1 MDSAMARSKAAPA
14 SATPS
19 VLLPELLGGTS
30 AGRTF
35 AHLGLVLATL
45 VMLVGWP
52 PARHWLLR
60 RPYARRLRRG
70 WPVLAHEAGLSL
82 HGWSA
87 QTASRQADARVIVP
101 RWRRPRFGQGGFTV
115 LLPMLLGQTV
125 DAWRAAAP
133 VLAAGWGAARVVV
146 TLADD
151 GVLLTVLLRDP
162 LDSPTAIAPTCLA
175 PLAVVVGV
183 REDGRPWTLDLRAVP
198 HWLIVGATG
207 SGKSNL
213 LNALVVALAPEP
225 VALVGLDF
233 KGGLELGPFAPR
245 LSALATDR
253 ATARELLTELVDLLA
268 VRQRSLRAA
277 GVRSVWDLDEA
288 ARPVPVVVVVDEVA
302 EVFLDGGSGRDEAA
316 EIAGCGTALI
326 RLAQLGRALGVH
338 LVLCGQR
345 VGSDLGKGVT
355 ALRSQLG
362 GRVCHRV
369 HDPDTA
375 RMCLGDIDVE
385 AVHAAQALS
394 PHRPGVVVLA
404 DTAAGWTLARS
415 CHVPLDAAEHIASE
429 HARNAVPWVQLVGS
443 AAPVR
448 AVS

>member
-1 MDSAMARSKAAPA
+1 MSCSVVARAAGSPD
-14 SATPS
+14 
-19 VLLPELLGGTS
+19 VLFAELLVGTVVGGVV
-30 AGRTF
+30 RPV
-35 AHLGLVLATL
+35 GLALLTLAVLVACRPTRQWL
-45 VMLVGWP
+45 VRW
-52 PARHWLLR
+52 
-60 RPYARRLRRG
+60 PYARRLRRS
-70 WPVLAHEAGLSL
+70 WPILAHEAGLSL

-87 QTASRQADARVIVP
+87 QTASHHGDARVLVP
-101 RWRRPRFGQGGFTV
+101 RWRRPCFAGAGFSV
-115 LLPMLLGQTV
+115 RLPMLLGQTV

-146 TLADD
+146 TRAGSD
-151 GVLLTVLLRDP
+151 VLLTVLLRDP
-162 LDSPTAIAPTCLA
+162 LDSPTALPPSWVAPVT
-175 PLAVVVGV
+175 VVVGV

-198 HWLIVGATG
+198 HWLVVGATG

-213 LNALVVALAPEP
+213 LNALVVALAAEP

-233 KGGLELGPFAPR
+233 KGGLELAPFAPR

-253 ATARELLTELVDLLA
+253 RAALELLTDLVRVLA
-268 VRQRSLRAA
+268 IRQRLLREA
-277 GVRSVWDLDEA
+277 GVRSVWDLDEGV
-288 ARPVPVVVVVDEVA
+288 RPVPVVLVVDEIA
-302 EVFLDGGSGRDEAA
+302 EVFLDSGSGRDEAA
-316 EIAGCGTALI
+316 EIAGCSTALI

-355 ALRSQLG
+355 ALRAQLG

-375 RMCLGDIDVE
+375 RMCLGDIDPE

-404 DTAAGWTLARS
+404 DAAAGWTLARS
-415 CHVPLDAAEHIASE
+415 CHVSLNAAEHIARE
-429 HARNAVPWVQLVGS
+429 HAGQAVPWVQLVGNGT
-443 AAPVR
+443 PVR
-448 AVS
+448 TAS

>member
-1 MDSAMARSKAAPA
+1 MSNDVAAPPNGMRSVLA
-14 SATPS
+14 AALLDATP
-19 VLLPELLGGTS
+19 
-30 AGRTF
+30 AGRVVAAF
-35 AHLGLVLATL
+35 GLVLVTL
-45 VMLVGWP
+45 VMLVAWT
-52 PARHWLLR
+52 PARHWLVR
-60 RPYARRLRRG
+60 QPYARGLRRG

-82 HGWSA
+82 QGWSA

-101 RWRRPRFGQGGFTV
+101 RWRRPQFGQGGFSV
-115 LLPMLLGQTV
+115 QLPMLLGQTV
-125 DAWRAAAP
+125 DDWRAAAP

-146 TLADD
+146 TPAGS

-162 LDSPTAIAPTCLA
+162 LDNPTALTPSCEEALR
-175 PLAVVVGV
+175 VVVGV
-183 REDGRPWTLDLRAVP
+183 REDGRPLTLDLRAVP
-198 HWLIVGATG
+198 HWLVVGATG

-213 LNALVVALAPEP
+213 LNALVAALAPEP

-233 KGGLELGPFAPR
+233 KGGLELGPFVPR

-253 ATARELLTELVDLLA
+253 ATALELLTDLVNLLA
-268 VRQRSLRAA
+268 LRQRVLRAA

-288 ARPVPVVVVVDEVA
+288 VRPVPVVVVVDEVA
-302 EVFLDGGSGRDEAA
+302 EVFLDSGSGRDEAA
-316 EIAGCGTALI
+316 EIAGCSTALI

-375 RMCLGDIDVE
+375 RMCLGDIDAE
-385 AVHAAQALS
+385 AVHAAQALN

-404 DTAAGWTLARS
+404 DTAAGWTFARS
-415 CHVPLDAAEHIASE
+415 CHVPHDVAEHVANE
-429 HARNAVPWVQLVGS
+429 HAGRAVSWVQLVGS
-443 AAPVR
+443 AVPVR